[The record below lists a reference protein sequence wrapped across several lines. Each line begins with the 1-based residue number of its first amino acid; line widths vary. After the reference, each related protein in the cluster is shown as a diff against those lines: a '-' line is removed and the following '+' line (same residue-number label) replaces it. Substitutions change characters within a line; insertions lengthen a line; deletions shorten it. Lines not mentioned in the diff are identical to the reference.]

1 MADLTGNDI
10 VKLLLPAWRR
20 AMDEGRHR
28 DAVLTAILGYFVLRE
43 RKDDTYDKMPL
54 YWMQK
59 ATFLILEEFHNAFKE
74 ANKGNCSFCRR
85 TEPTCAS
92 QRVRARLFA
101 TPAWPP
107 SERCSRLHDTRVC
120 SLHTRSR
127 LRRGLARPMFRV
139 MFSAGA

>member
-28 DAVLTAILGYFVLRE
+28 DGVLTAILGYFVLRE

-74 ANKGNCSFCRR
+74 ANKGNCSFCGR
-85 TEPTCAS
+85 TEPD
-92 QRVRARLFA
+92 VRLAAGPSAFICDSCVA
-101 TPAWPP
+101 TLGEVFKAP
-107 SERCSRLHDTRVC
+107 RH
-120 SLHTRSR
+120 
-127 LRRGLARPMFRV
+127 
-139 MFSAGA
+139 